1 MVHFLD
7 RGMWKL
13 IVEASYVPFLIN
25 EGGRQLGVS
34 TNGGIIAGGL
44 PLLLRGGG
52 VPVDLSENTLN
63 RGFRHNDRG
72 VS

>member
-1 MVHFLD
+1 MKGERYF
-7 RGMWKL
+7 
-13 IVEASYVPFLIN
+13 
-25 EGGRQLGVS
+25 GVS

-44 PLLLRGGG
+44 PLQLRGGG